1 MLLTSLRGRRTMP
14 GEEQRRATVEHMRY
28 VAKKDGFW
36 THEEREAVSDDDDNH
51 GSYEERPHDVLYNP
65 G

>member
-1 MLLTSLRGRRTMP
+1 MP

-36 THEEREAVSDDDDNH
+36 THEEREAVSNDDDNH
-51 GSYEERPHDVLYNP
+51 GSYKERPDDILNNP